1 MDRVVI
7 PVRGIK
13 RAKDTSALLS
23 GTLSVDWRRGFSY
36 QIGTMTKLPFAVLFA
51 ALAASSSAFSAT
63 FKLPDDKPVVSITIP
78 DSWKPEE
85 IEKGVQGQTADSDV
99 YLSIEITKS
108 EKGMNAIIDGSFS
121 MLKEHKID
129 LKKGGRKENKFDLNG
144 LPADELLFQGKDEDG
159 PTVVSITFVPVKDT
173 VLVFTYWA
181 SPEGDKKHTKELS
194 AIVQSVKA
202 IK

>member
-1 MDRVVI
+1 
-7 PVRGIK
+7 
-13 RAKDTSALLS
+13 
-23 GTLSVDWRRGFSY
+23 
-36 QIGTMTKLPFAVLFA
+36 MTKLPLAILFA
-51 ALAASSSAFSAT
+51 SMVASSSAFSAT

-99 YLSIEITKS
+99 YLSVETTKN
-108 EKGMNAIIDGSFS
+108 EKGMNAIIDDTFN
-121 MLKEHKID
+121 MLKEHKVTLD
-129 LKKGGRKENKFDLNG
+129 TENKKENKFDLNG

-159 PTVVSITFVPVKDT
+159 PTVVSITFVSAKDT